1 MSGLGSWAL
10 TVCAAAVI
18 SAVFE
23 LLIPDRKYERLL
35 RPVIAAFAVCAVLAP
50 AAAARES
57 CSAGTGVYQAD
68 EPGGRLRET
77 VERQAA
83 DIVRSAVASEIKR
96 AVDGIVPGGCS
107 VDVSVETGEDGAL
120 TVTGA
125 SLTVGGSFAPSE
137 SVIKER
143 ASAASGLGSE
153 NITVNFE

>member
-23 LLIPDRKYERLL
+23 LLIPARKYERLL
-35 RPVIAAFAVCAVLAP
+35 RPVIAAFAVCAVLSP
-50 AAAARES
+50 VAAWKES
-57 CSAGTGVYQAD
+57 CSAGTGLYGTYGQSG
-68 EPGGRLRET
+68 ELRET

-83 DIVRSAVASEIKR
+83 DIVRSAVASEIRR
-96 AVDGIVPGGCS
+96 AVEGTVADGCA
-107 VDVSVETGEDGAL
+107 VDVSVETGENGVI

-125 SLTVGGSFAPSE
+125 SLTVGSSFAHNE

-143 ASAASGLGSE
+143 ASAASGLDRE
-153 NITVNFE
+153 KIQVIYE